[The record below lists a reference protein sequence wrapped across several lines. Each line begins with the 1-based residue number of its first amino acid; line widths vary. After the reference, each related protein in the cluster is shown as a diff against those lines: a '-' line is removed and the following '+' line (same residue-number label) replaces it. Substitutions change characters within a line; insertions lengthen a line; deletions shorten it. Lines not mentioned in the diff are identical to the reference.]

1 MKIGYYRVSTAEQN
15 LDLQTAALEKAGV
28 ERIFSDKISGTKTER
43 VGLNELLAFAREN
56 DCVVVWRLD
65 RLARLLKD
73 LIDISARLQERGV
86 QLISLTENIDTT
98 STTGKLFFH
107 IFGALAEFERKL
119 IVERTRAGLDAAKPR
134 GRSGGRRRVL
144 SAAS

>member
-1 MKIGYYRVSTAEQN
+1 MKIGYCRVSTAEQN

-28 ERIFSDKISGTKTER
+28 EKIFSDKISGTKTER
-43 VGLNELLAFAREN
+43 EGLNELLAFARED

-65 RLARLLKD
+65 RLARSLKD
-73 LIDISARLQERGV
+73 LIEISTRLQDRGV

-107 IFGALAEFERKL
+107 IFGALARFS
-119 IVERTRAGLDAAKPR
+119 
-134 GRSGGRRRVL
+134 RSSRQVL
-144 SAAS
+144 SIPANP